1 MKKYIKPMA
10 NMNEYTLIERLASL
24 DSWLGTTGNE
34 LGLDTTT
41 DIESYK
47 TSYNMAS

>member
-10 NMNEYTLIERLASL
+10 NMNEYTLIERLANL
-24 DSWLGTTGNE
+24 DAWLAQESTAA
-34 LGLDTTT
+34 LGVDGDL
-41 DIESYK
+41 SNYK

>member
-1 MKKYIKPMA
+1 MKKYVKPMA

-24 DSWLGTTGNE
+24 DQWLANEGNA
-34 LGLDTTT
+34 LGVDS
-41 DIESYK
+41 DIASYK

>member
-10 NMNEYTLIERLASL
+10 NMNEYTLIERLANL
-24 DSWLGTTGNE
+24 DGWLNSTGTE

-41 DIESYK
+41 NIDSYK

>member
-24 DSWLGTTGNE
+24 DDWLAGEGAE
-34 LGLDTTT
+34 LGVDSG
-41 DIESYK
+41 IAAYK

>member
-1 MKKYIKPMA
+1 MKKYVKPMA
-10 NMNEYTLIERLASL
+10 NMNEYTLIERLA
-24 DSWLGTTGNE
+24 N
-34 LGLDTTT
+34 LDTWLAQEGTALGVDS

>member
-10 NMNEYTLIERLASL
+10 TKNEYTLIERLASL
-24 DSWLGTTGNE
+24 DSWLEGTGTA
-34 LGLDTTT
+34 LGVDS

>member
-24 DSWLGTTGNE
+24 DTWLANEGTQ
-34 LGLDTTT
+34 LGVDS
-41 DIESYK
+41 DINSYK

>member
-1 MKKYIKPMA
+1 MA

-24 DSWLGTTGNE
+24 DTWLAGEGTALGVENE
-34 LGLDTTT
+34 
-41 DIESYK
+41 IASYK

>member
-1 MKKYIKPMA
+1 MKKYNKPMA
-10 NMNEYTLIERLASL
+10 NIFEFSVTERLASL
-24 DSWLGTTGNE
+24 DNWLNSDGLA
-34 LGLDTTT
+34 LGVDE

>member
-10 NMNEYTLIERLASL
+10 NMNEYTLIERLA
-24 DSWLGTTGNE
+24 N
-34 LGLDTTT
+34 LDTWLENEGAALGVEGN
-41 DIESYK
+41 IAEYK

>member
-24 DSWLGTTGNE
+24 DTWLSNEGTA
-34 LGLDTTT
+34 LGVDG
-41 DIESYK
+41 DIASYK

>member
-1 MKKYIKPMA
+1 MKKYVKPMA

-24 DSWLGTTGNE
+24 ETWLNSTGTALGVDS
-34 LGLDTTT
+34 

>member
-1 MKKYIKPMA
+1 MKKYVKPMA

-24 DSWLGTTGNE
+24 DSWLSQEGTT
-34 LGLDTTT
+34 LGVDG
-41 DIESYK
+41 DIASYK

>member
-1 MKKYIKPMA
+1 MKKYVKPMA

-24 DSWLGTTGNE
+24 DTWLNNEGTA
-34 LGLDTTT
+34 LGVD
-41 DIESYK
+41 DDFASYK

>member
-24 DSWLGTTGNE
+24 DTWLGNE
-34 LGLDTTT
+34 GAALGLDTTAN
-41 DIESYK
+41 IESYK